1 MCIVYNSLYTV
12 LEITSFLMLFVLQCW
27 SMLICCWLVQKILR
41 VCKMRQCRSRRTQCP
56 EVRQYMRVRAWW
68 FCSLLSKL
76 GCDVIVVTWDRRRG
90 ITTWSVW
97 WGVQP
102 PTLPWKWYVAQPC
115 WKWTQQAPIHLSL
128 AGGWRWLTLWC
139 KRGYKSLETSCTGC
153 SGFMIVSWWGAS
165 DAPQCLLVGRRGE
178 TVSEAK
184 LVDHVNHSW

>member
-1 MCIVYNSLYTV
+1 
-12 LEITSFLMLFVLQCW
+12 
-27 SMLICCWLVQKILR
+27 MLICCWLVQKILR

-139 KRGYKSLETSCTGC
+139 KRGYKSLELHWLQWFHDSFMMRRFWRTPMPACWEKRRDSQWSQTGWPCQSFVIAELRLQNKSKAWKTS
-153 SGFMIVSWWGAS
+153 
-165 DAPQCLLVGRRGE
+165 Q
-178 TVSEAK
+178 
-184 LVDHVNHSW
+184 